1 MFVTKE
7 NFVAIEKLP
16 PTKQMKSTTILSSS
30 DPPSAKG
37 VEMST
42 VRPTFGNIARRRIV
56 PPKPPPKYVTWY
68 VKLADR
74 LHKGIVLTCVGVT
87 GIPHSRLHSDESLLR
102 DWSNI
107 HVHPKSQKQR

>member
-1 MFVTKE
+1 
-7 NFVAIEKLP
+7 
-16 PTKQMKSTTILSSS
+16 
-30 DPPSAKG
+30 
-37 VEMST
+37 MST

-87 GIPHSRLHSDESLLR
+87 GIPIPDSILMKVYYGIGVIYMFIQSRKNKGELRRRLIEVLPSDMQ
-102 DWSNI
+102 
-107 HVHPKSQKQR
+107 V